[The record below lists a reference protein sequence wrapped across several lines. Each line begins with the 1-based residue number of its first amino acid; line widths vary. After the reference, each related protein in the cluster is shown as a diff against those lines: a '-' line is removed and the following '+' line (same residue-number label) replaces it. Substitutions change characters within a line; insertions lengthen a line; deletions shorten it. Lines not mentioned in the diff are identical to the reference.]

1 MAILY
6 DPLLLALVFA
16 ASTFAVFGSAT
27 LAGVM
32 RAQRRER
39 GRIVHIL
46 TAANGAIALGVL
58 GLLALGID
66 PGLGIVLGLVA
77 GLGAGLFW
85 LVGALV
91 ARARPVWVD
100 LMVIVSALSFL
111 VSYAEIAAD
120 PGNVPS
126 LFPGLTIPGPDAP
139 P

>member
-6 DPLLLALVFA
+6 DPLLLAVIFA
-16 ASTFAVFGSAT
+16 ASVFAVSGSVT
-27 LAGVM
+27 LAGMV
-32 RAQRRER
+32 RTRRRER

-77 GLGAGLFW
+77 GLGAGIFW
-85 LVGALV
+85 LLGALV

-100 LMVIVSALSFL
+100 LLVIVSTLAFL